1 MFLAEVDIRR
11 GNLDRLEARSRQFLA
26 LPKMNRLPQKVS
38 LVSQTAAV
46 LVEEIESGRWAS
58 WLPGEHELCAQL
70 HVSRKTLRAALTQL
84 SRKGVIKCSQ
94 GRRRRIADRRATTG
108 ATTSNRVLT
117 LLPLPPES
125 LNPLAIYLINRLRE
139 HLTEAGYVLET
150 HVSRA
155 PYRGGGNH
163 GLESLTKTMRPAGWV
178 LFGPTQSMQQWFA
191 TRELPCVVVG
201 SCYEGIRLPAV
212 DRDYAA
218 VCHHAVN
225 QFILRGH
232 RRLVLLTPAPGPAGD
247 LITMSSFREAVA
259 ESKVTDVFGTV
270 QEHDGSVASICARV
284 QHLLSRPQP
293 PTAFLISRARHV
305 LTVLGHLLSTGV
317 RVPQNVALISRDD
330 DSFLEDV
337 VPSVA
342 RYSHSHQALASKISR
357 VVMGIVQGDAQIK
370 DYTIMPTF
378 IKGQTLG

>member
-1 MFLAEVDIRR
+1 M
-11 GNLDRLEARSRQFLA
+11 
-26 LPKMNRLPQKVS
+26 
-38 LVSQTAAV
+38 
-46 LVEEIESGRWAS
+46 
-58 WLPGEHELCAQL
+58 
-70 HVSRKTLRAALTQL
+70 SRKTLRAALTQL